1 MHKVFIAGSIKIKH
15 LDAKVKAR
23 IDNIIAK
30 ECDVLVGDADGADT
44 SIQQYLWEHAVT
56 HAVVY
61 CSGPMPR
68 NNVGS
73 WPVRS
78 VDTSYAPGSRA
89 FYTAKDLQMAKDA
102 DFGLMIWDSQSTGTL
117 SNVIELLL
125 LQRKSVVYVN
135 KLKAFKNV
143 RDAKELEEL
152 VALMSDT
159 AVKKADA
166 KIRLFEKIDR
176 LKQLQGDLFHA

>member
-1 MHKVFIAGSIKIKH
+1 MTTVFIAGSIKIKH

-23 IDNIIAK
+23 LDNVIASK
-30 ECDVLVGDADGADT
+30 CEVLVGDADGADT
-44 SIQQYLWEHAVT
+44 SIQQYLSDQSVT
-56 HAVVY
+56 RAVVY
-61 CSGPMPR
+61 CSGPAPR
-68 NNVGS
+68 NNVGG

-78 VDTSYAPGSRA
+78 VVTSYAPGSRA

-152 VALMSDT
+152 VALMPE
-159 AVKKADA
+159 AAAKKADA